1 MGKLMLASTFG
12 PVSRRLERIEPDL
25 KGKTVT
31 FIPTASMKDST
42 GVFNRM
48 ARWRLHALG
57 LNARGIDV
65 AVASYRDTKATIA
78 SSSMIYVTGGNTF
91 YLLQSL
97 RYSSAGELIKQAVQE
112 GKTYI
117 GESAGTVV
125 AGPNIEYVKRMDSES
140 PVSYLEN
147 YTGLGPMDFG
157 IVPHAGGLVLGRSA
171 AEIMRHSS
179 GTSHMVPIRD
189 DQAILVNGHRIE
201 IVER

>member
-125 AGPNIEYVKRMDSES
+125 AGPNIEYVKRMDSEG
-140 PVSYLEN
+140 PVS
-147 YTGLGPMDFG
+147 
-157 IVPHAGGLVLGRSA
+157 
-171 AEIMRHSS
+171 
-179 GTSHMVPIRD
+179 
-189 DQAILVNGHRIE
+189 
-201 IVER
+201 